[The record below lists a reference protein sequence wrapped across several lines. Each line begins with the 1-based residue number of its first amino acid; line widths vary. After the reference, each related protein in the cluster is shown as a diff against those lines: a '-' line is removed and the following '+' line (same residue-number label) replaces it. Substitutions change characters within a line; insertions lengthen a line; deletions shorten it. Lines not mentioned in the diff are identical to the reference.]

1 MDIKWHRWSTDVYF
15 LNTFHDLNGFAKSD
29 FTDRATPK
37 ESSPCRA
44 QEVLRSC
51 HLHHGSAISRALFLN
66 TQSEEKKCCTKGNIC
81 PASKLIRL
89 YFVYMQVIDIFKIHC
104 FGAQRRAL
112 WEIFAWVVLKNSGQ
126 ALNETWS
133 TQPPT
138 LLSSDNHCSCIWI
151 YRAGHSWF
159 NQFTNSQ
166 YTSKVDGLVISY
178 HFPSYEK

>member
-1 MDIKWHRWSTDVYF
+1 MQGTRGTQKLPPASWQCYLTSTI
-15 LNTFHDLNGFAKSD
+15 
-29 FTDRATPK
+29 PK
-37 ESSPCRA
+37 HTIRGKE
-44 QEVLRSC
+44 
-51 HLHHGSAISRALFLN
+51 
-66 TQSEEKKCCTKGNIC
+66 KCCTKGNIC